1 MRILIVNDDGIHAK
15 GIEALARMAAQLGEV
30 WIVAP
35 DRQCSGM
42 SQKLTIFEKMP
53 VREEPFPVPVRGAWS
68 VGGTP
73 ADCVKLALNCL
84 LDERPDYIFSG
95 VNDGC
100 NAGFDICYSGTIG
113 ACFEAVLNGI
123 PAIAFSCMSHSSL
136 EIAEA
141 HMRPIAEELIALGLA
156 PGEIW
161 NVNFPAGD
169 TGAVRGILHERRIAP
184 MQMYDAVYTR
194 NADEHGLVHYTQQG
208 VIIAPDKAPEGTD
221 IAAVLNGYISIGK
234 IKCALMQSPPYKMH

>member
-15 GIEALARMAAQLGEV
+15 GIEALARMAARLGEV
-30 WIVAP
+30 WVVAP

-53 VREEPFPVPVRGAWS
+53 VREEPFPVSVRGAWS

-95 VNDGC
+95 INDGC
-100 NAGFDICYSGTIG
+100 NAGFDIGYSGTIG
-113 ACFEAVLNGI
+113 ACLEAVLNGI
-123 PAIAFSCMSHSSL
+123 PAIAFSAMSCSSMAV
-136 EIAEA
+136 AE
-141 HMRPIAEELIALGLA
+141 HYMRSIAEELIARELS
-156 PGEIW
+156 PGMFW
-161 NVNFPAGD
+161 NVNFPAGS
-169 TGAVRGILHERRIAP
+169 VQELRGTLRDRCIAP
-184 MQMYDAVYTR
+184 MQMYSSEFSCTR
-194 NADEHGLVHYTQQG
+194 DETGTLCYSQRG
-208 VIIAPDKAPEGTD
+208 IIIPADKAPEGSD

-234 IKCALMQSPPYKMH
+234 IKSALIDII